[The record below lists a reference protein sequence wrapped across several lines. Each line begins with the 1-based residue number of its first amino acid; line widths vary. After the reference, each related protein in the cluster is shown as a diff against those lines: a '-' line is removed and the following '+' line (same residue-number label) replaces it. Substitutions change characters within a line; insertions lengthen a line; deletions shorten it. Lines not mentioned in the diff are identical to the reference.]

1 LSLKNRI
8 LTKLKGPGKMK
19 KAHQPQKSFT
29 LIELL
34 VVIAIIAIL
43 ASMLLPALNQARK
56 KARQALCTSNLKQMG
71 TALGMY
77 TGDYDSY
84 TSIPTHDRASNQLDT
99 GAPWDTGL
107 FTYVNN
113 SYKIFTCSEDN
124 AKRVN
129 FVSLRPAQ
137 SYLINAPAD
146 NRIFAFAAPTAA
158 QITEMNRCPSGKK
171 IGKIRTASVSNIFVC
186 ANIGIN
192 AAVNAGFISSPSYVG
207 NSNAKTVTY
216 NTTHYNGNGF
226 GGRNDT
232 NARAHSGGTVAV
244 RCDGS
249 TFHMKGYDV
258 LGHFA
263 LSYGDGWKPS
273 VRYWWINEHGIPR

>member
-1 LSLKNRI
+1 
-8 LTKLKGPGKMK
+8 MK
-19 KAHQPQKSFT
+19 KTHHPKKSFT

-84 TSIPTHDRASNQLDT
+84 TSIPTHSTASNQLDT

-113 SYKIFTCSEDN
+113 SYKVFTCSEDT
-124 AKRVN
+124 AKRQW
-129 FVSLRPAQ
+129 FTSKRPPQ
-137 SYLINAPAD
+137 SYLINAPAS
-146 NRIFAFAAPTAA
+146 NTIFTLAAPTAA
-158 QITEMNRCPSGKK
+158 QIAEMNRCPSGKK
-171 IGKIRTASVSNIFVC
+171 VGKIRTASVSNIFVC
-186 ANIGIN
+186 ANVGIN
-192 AAVNAGFISSPSYVG
+192 IAVNKGLITNPSYVG
-207 NSNAKTVTY
+207 NSNALTVTY
-216 NTTHYNGNGF
+216 NTTHYTKKGF
-226 GGRNDT
+226 GDRADT

-244 RCDGS
+244 RIDGS
-249 TFHMKGYDV
+249 TKHMKGYDI
-258 LGHFA
+258 LGHWT
-263 LSYGDGWKPS
+263 SNYGDSWKPS
-273 VRYWWINEHGIPR
+273 VRFWWINEYGIPR